1 MGKIKFAHTCEICG
15 ANDWATAFSGSI
27 RDGSFGNLTAGDQA
41 IYQCAVCGVQRLEES
56 ACKDDSFYAGKKY
69 RELLG
74 EASDVAGFWAKHD
87 IHQIRNLNVIWPH
100 SIRNKIVADI
110 GCAAGSFLD
119 HISGLAKSCLAI
131 EPCEEYHAS
140 LRHRG
145 YQIYKSNA
153 HALKEFAGQVDFAFS
168 FSTVEHIRN
177 PFEFFSEIHQLLQ
190 PDGFFLVSTP
200 NRNDVLMD
208 LLGDE
213 YKQFFYR
220 SVHRWYFDMESLV
233 DLAKRC
239 HFKIVEEHCLQR
251 FGISNALA
259 WLRDRRPT
267 GDRALPG
274 LADPIL
280 NQFWKY
286 YLESKGAGDYLY
298 LLVQRDN
305 Q

>member
-1 MGKIKFAHTCEICG
+1 MKHTTYTHPCEICA
-15 ANDWATAFSGSI
+15 ANDWLPVFSGPI
-27 RDGSFGNLTAGDQA
+27 RDGSFGNVTPENHA
-41 IYQCAVCGVQRLEES
+41 IYQCPGCGVQRLEEP

-74 EASDVAGFWAKHD
+74 EASGAEGFWAKHD
-87 IHQIRNLNVIWPH
+87 IHQIRNLKAIWPH
-100 SIRNKIVADI
+100 SIRNRVAADI

-119 HISGLAKSCLAI
+119 HISGLAKVCLAV
-131 EPCEEYHAS
+131 EPCEEYHDS
-140 LRHRG
+140 LRQRS
-145 YQIYKSNA
+145 YQVYNSNA
-153 HALKEFAGQVDFAFS
+153 QALKDFSGQVDFAFS
-168 FSTVEHIRN
+168 FSTVEHIGN
-177 PFEFFSEIHQLLQ
+177 PFDFFSEIYQLLR
-190 PDGFFLVSTP
+190 PEGFFLVSTP
-200 NRNDVLMD
+200 NRNDILMA

-220 SVHRWYFDMESLV
+220 TVHRWYFDMDSLV
-233 DLAKRC
+233 DLANRC
-239 HFKIVEEHCLQR
+239 HFKIIQKRCLQR

-267 GDRALPG
+267 GDMALPN
-274 LADPIL
+274 LDDPVL

-305 Q
+305 K